1 MCIFIYACN
10 NKWKQEAMNF
20 KESEEDYMA
29 VFEGEIGRENFNYI
43 IVSKLNKK
51 LSISNIIIPIV

>member
-1 MCIFIYACN
+1 
-10 NKWKQEAMNF
+10 MNF